1 MVPSLII
8 PPYIQMMASNLS
20 TISDNSSMLLEEPV
34 KNRASRVSTT
44 VGYASP
50 LPKSPSTKLSCQ
62 LTTDTFKSI
71 SRYYDS
77 GKDNDQVFFDGALE
91 KIGQLTPTRFLQLHG
106 VQEKFRAKM
115 IDWMFEVLNIYQQRE
130 ATIFKSVFLL
140 DSYYASRVEPEAL
153 DELHLL
159 GIVCMMIA
167 SKSEEVKY
175 IKLDAFVNTIGR
187 GKFTKER
194 ILAKEVEVLR
204 VIGFRTSFPTLHE
217 LMCCAFRLVDMREGR
232 AFFERSALLLAKM
245 CLCSYEMLCNFS
257 LTEIALCCIVIAL
270 KLSEKIAAFN
280 SNECVK
286 RAISMFGVS
295 DSAIFLKKVQLVHS
309 FVVDFNSVMP
319 YVKNIENF
327 NDFMARGI

>member
-1 MVPSLII
+1 
-8 PPYIQMMASNLS
+8 MM
-20 TISDNSSMLLEEPV
+20 LEEPV

-50 LPKSPSTKLSCQ
+50 PPKSPSKLSCQ

-71 SRYYDS
+71 SRYYDN
-77 GKDNDQVFFDGALE
+77 GQDNDQVFFDGALE
-91 KIGQLTPTRFLQLHG
+91 KLSGLHLGRFLQVHN

-140 DSYYASRVEPEAL
+140 DLYYANRVQPESI

-187 GKFTKER
+187 GKFSKER
-194 ILAKEVEVLR
+194 ILAKEVEVLK
-204 VIGFRTSFPTLHE
+204 VIGFRTAFPTLHE
-217 LMCCAFRLVDMREGR
+217 LICCAFRVVDVREER

-245 CLCSYEMLCNFS
+245 CLCSYEMLSNFS
-257 LTEIALCCIVIAL
+257 LVEIALCCIVIAL
-270 KLSEKIAAFN
+270 KLSEKVANFN
-280 SNECVK
+280 SDECVK
-286 RAISMFGVS
+286 KAMKSFGVS
-295 DSAIFLKKVQLVHS
+295 DSAVFLKKVQLVHS
-309 FVVDFNSVMP
+309 FVVDFSSVMP

-327 NDFMARGI
+327 NDFMNRGI